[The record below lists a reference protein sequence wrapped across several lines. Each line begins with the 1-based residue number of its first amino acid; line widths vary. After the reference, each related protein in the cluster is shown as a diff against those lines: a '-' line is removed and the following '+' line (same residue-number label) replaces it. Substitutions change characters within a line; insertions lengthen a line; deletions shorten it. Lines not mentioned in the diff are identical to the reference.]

1 MDNNFE
7 TIQAANI
14 IAQLQPGSEVF
25 QVGDD
30 SLVNGCQAGSRLTGV
45 SKVPAS
51 HPRYTC
57 LHSAL
62 LWGAV
67 GGELQNSA

>member
-14 IAQLQPGSEVF
+14 TGQLQPGSEGF
-25 QVGDD
+25 QGGDD

-51 HPRYTC
+51 HPRYI
-57 LHSAL
+57 LVHSA